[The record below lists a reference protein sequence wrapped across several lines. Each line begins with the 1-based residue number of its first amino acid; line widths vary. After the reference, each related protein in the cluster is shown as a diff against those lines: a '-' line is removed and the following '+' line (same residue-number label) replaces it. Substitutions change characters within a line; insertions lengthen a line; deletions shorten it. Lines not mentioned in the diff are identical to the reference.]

1 MTEPTENLRAGQSSA
16 SPKAGRSAA
25 ALPARSAAILELI
38 HHCLS
43 MEHPFRVID
52 AHHLLYLF
60 QVCGEECGLDFEHTL
75 HGPCAEQL
83 EPALGELAPTF
94 LTGYRPGQSKL
105 SDSLRLTPK
114 GATALSH
121 FKTRAAAGSAS
132 FPPSFQRTLR
142 LIEGFE
148 SPYGLELLATIHWL
162 ESHESASNFLTG
174 SYLSR
179 PAGQRLSR
187 ILRWDCIQVACLSLT
202 KVGLLPEQRE

>member
-16 SPKAGRSAA
+16 STKAGRSAA
-25 ALPARSAAILELI
+25 ALRARSAAILELI
-38 HHCLS
+38 NHCLS
-43 MEHPFRVID
+43 LEHPFRVID

-83 EPALGELAPTF
+83 ELALGELAPTF

-105 SDSLRLTPK
+105 CDSLRLTPK

-142 LIEGFE
+142 VIEGFE

-162 ESHESASNFLTG
+162 ESRESSSMISTG
-174 SYLSR
+174 SHVSR
-179 PAGQRLSR
+179 TAGQRLSR
-187 ILRWDCIQVACLSLT
+187 ILRWECIQIVIPRL
-202 KVGLLPEQRE
+202 VRFDLL